1 MFNNAKIKTLESN
14 IEKLTAIVEEQRRAI
29 EELTARHESLV
40 MQTNDMESKLI
51 DSIDEKFND
60 LDLES
65 PAQEA
70 IERAMD
76 NATFSVSF

>member
-1 MFNNAKIKTLESN
+1 MFNNARIKELELLVGKMTVALYDQQMAL
-14 IEKLTAIVEEQRRAI
+14 EA
-29 EELTARHESLV
+29 LTARHESLV
-40 MQTNDMESKLI
+40 MQTNDMESKII

>member
-14 IEKLTAIVEEQRRAI
+14 IEKLAAIIDAQRQVI

-40 MQTNDMESKLI
+40 MQTNDMESKLL

>member
-1 MFNNAKIKTLESN
+1 MFNNAKIKELELLVGKMTVALYDQQMAL
-14 IEKLTAIVEEQRRAI
+14 EA
-29 EELTARHESLV
+29 LTARHESLV
-40 MQTNDMESKLI
+40 TQINDMESKLI

>member
-14 IEKLTAIVEEQRRAI
+14 IEKLAAIVEEQRRAI
-29 EELTARHESLV
+29 EALTARHESLV
-40 MQTNDMESKLI
+40 TQINDMESKLI

>member
-14 IEKLTAIVEEQRRAI
+14 IEKLAAIVEEQRRAI

-40 MQTNDMESKLI
+40 MQTNDMESKLL

-70 IERAMD
+70 IERAID
-76 NATFSVSF
+76 NATFTVSF

>member
-1 MFNNAKIKTLESN
+1 MFNNARIKELEVLVGKMTVALYKQQ
-14 IEKLTAIVEEQRRAI
+14 EALEA
-29 EELTARHESLV
+29 LTARHESLV
-40 MQTNDMESKLI
+40 TEYNDLESKLI

>member
-1 MFNNAKIKTLESN
+1 MFNNARIKELELLVGKMTVALYDQQMAL
-14 IEKLTAIVEEQRRAI
+14 EA
-29 EELTARHESLV
+29 LTARHESLV
-40 MQTNDMESKLI
+40 TQINDMESKLL

-70 IERAMD
+70 IERAID
-76 NATFSVSF
+76 NATFTVSF

>member
-14 IEKLTAIVEEQRRAI
+14 IEKLAAIIDVQRQAI

-40 MQTNDMESKLI
+40 MQTNDMESKLL

-65 PAQEA
+65 TAQEA

>member
-14 IEKLTAIVEEQRRAI
+14 IEKLSAIIDAQRQAI
-29 EELTARHESLV
+29 EELTARHETLV
-40 MQTNDMESKLI
+40 MQTKDKESKIL
-51 DSIDEKFND
+51 DSLDEKFND

>member
-1 MFNNAKIKTLESN
+1 MFNNARIKELELLVGKMTVALYDQQMAL
-14 IEKLTAIVEEQRRAI
+14 EA
-29 EELTARHESLV
+29 LTARHESLV
-40 MQTNDMESKLI
+40 TQINDMESKLI

>member
-14 IEKLTAIVEEQRRAI
+14 IEKLATIVEEQRRAI